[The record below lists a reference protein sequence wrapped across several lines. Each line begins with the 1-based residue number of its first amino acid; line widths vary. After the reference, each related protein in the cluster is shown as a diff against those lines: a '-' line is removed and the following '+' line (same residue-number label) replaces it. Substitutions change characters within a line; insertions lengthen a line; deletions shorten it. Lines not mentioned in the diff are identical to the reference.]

1 MNDIAGKEHWE
12 ETWNNATIFPEIN
25 PRDRSLGNYFNRQIH
40 EFIFRNLTK
49 ESTTNKTLLELGCGN
64 SRWLPYFAKEF
75 KLMVWGLDYTAN
87 GCEMS
92 REINR
97 RAGLPDQRITK
108 GDLFDRPDII
118 LGPDRFDYVYSTG
131 LVEHFADT
139 TAVIRACAKYLRP
152 GGLMI
157 TFIPNT
163 THIPGFIQK
172 RLGREIYDKHV
183 PLELPKLLQAHRD
196 AGLEEV
202 DSAYLSFFSFG
213 VHRIQ
218 LYSPSVRRFMYK
230 WGGRVSIGLGA
241 LHEAGLPLKP
251 NKYTSPTMG
260 CICRMI

>member
-12 ETWNNATIFPEIN
+12 ATWNNAIIFPPVN
-25 PRDRSLGNYFNRQIH
+25 PEDRSLSNYHNRQIH
-40 EFIFRNLTK
+40 EFISRNLCK

-64 SRWLPYFAKEF
+64 SRWLPYFAKVF
-75 KLMVWGLDYTAN
+75 NLMVWGLDYTAN

-97 RAGLPDQRITK
+97 RAELPDHRITK
-108 GDLFDRPDII
+108 GDLFDHCDII
-118 LGPDRFDYVYSTG
+118 AGPDQFDYVYSMG

-139 TAVIRACAKYLRP
+139 AAVIRACAKYLLP
-152 GGLMI
+152 GGFMI
-157 TFIPNT
+157 TLIPNM
-163 THIPGFIQK
+163 THIPGFIQR

-183 PLELPKLLQAHRD
+183 PLDLPKLLQAHRD

-202 DSAYLSFFSFG
+202 DSAYLSFFNFG

-218 LYSPSVRRFMYK
+218 LCSPWVQRFMYK
-230 WGGRVSIGLGA
+230 WGHRVSIGLGA
-241 LHEAGLPLKP
+241 LHDAGLPLKP

-260 CICRMI
+260 CICRKI